1 MAQIFGEPSRNA
13 AEQSFRRTRRLFV
26 AAFVAIGALAT
37 LGGYGIGA
45 AFPTR
50 GFPAMWVLVIA
61 ALLFVLMWLISK
73 WATDKID
80 AIDRERLAWR
90 KGAVGEALVAA
101 ALQVLPDDFVVVN
114 DVSKTLSNIDHVVV
128 GPSGVFVVDAKNWT
142 GTVEAD
148 GKGELLLNGR
158 PLQKPTIKRTLG
170 AVMDFQGK
178 LKALTER
185 DYFVRGLMVFPT
197 AYVKANYGS
206 TRQIHCVRGERVAA
220 YIQDHTFANKLSVDD
235 VERIKR
241 ATLQLAGMDARFM
254 SESRPLSAI
263 RLSRH
268 PCSRCNA
275 KGRLP

>member
-1 MAQIFGEPSRNA
+1 MAQIYGEPSRNA
-13 AEQSFRRTRRLFV
+13 AEQSFKRTKSLLV
-26 AAFVAIGALAT
+26 AAFVAIGTLGV
-37 LGGYGIGA
+37 LGGYGLGA
-45 AFPTR
+45 VFPIR
-50 GFPAMWVLVIA
+50 GFPVVWLLLIAGLLCLV
-61 ALLFVLMWLISK
+61 MWLISK

-80 AIDRERLAWR
+80 AMERERSRWH

-101 ALQVLPDDFVVVN
+101 ALQALPNDFVVVN
-114 DVSKTLSNIDHVVV
+114 DMTKRLGNVDHVVI
-128 GPSGVFVVDAKNWT
+128 GPTGVYVVDAKNWT

-158 PLQKPTIKRTLG
+158 PLQQLTIKRTLG

-206 TRQIHCVRGERVAA
+206 TRHIHCVRGERVAA

-254 SESRPLSAI
+254 SESRPVSA
-263 RLSRH
+263 
-268 PCSRCNA
+268 N
-275 KGRLP
+275 

>member
-13 AEQSFRRTRRLFV
+13 AEQSSKRTRKLLT
-26 AAFVAIGALAT
+26 AAIAAIGALGA

-45 AFPTR
+45 AFLTR
-50 GFPAMWVLVIA
+50 GFPVMWVLVIA
-61 ALLFVLMWLISK
+61 ALLFVLLWLIGK

-80 AIDRERLAWR
+80 AIDRERWAWR

-101 ALQVLPDDFVVVN
+101 ALRVLPDEFVVVN

-158 PLQKPTIKRTLG
+158 PLQQPAIKRTLG

-185 DYFVRGLMVFPT
+185 DYFVRGLIVFPT
-197 AYVKANYGS
+197 AYVKANSGS
-206 TRQIHCVRGERVAA
+206 TRQIHCLRSERVAA

-241 ATLQLAGMDARFM
+241 ATLQLAGMDPRFM
-254 SESRPLSAI
+254 SEGAQV
-263 RLSRH
+263 
-268 PCSRCNA
+268 
-275 KGRLP
+275 